1 MLFLLSTFAAPLVEH
16 IPSEAAVP
24 ALVLVGFLMMSQV
37 KHIAWDDNEIAI
49 PAFLTIVLMPFTYS
63 ITAGIGA
70 GFIAYVVLKLVKGK
84 IVRDPPAAVDHRRA
98 CSWSTSRS
106 IRSPTGSARA
116 GHWVRWRPCRSRSET
131 RSHRLPTA
139 AWVAPNA
146 TLAGSVTIGEGA
158 SVWYGAVLRADNEP
172 ITIGARS
179 NVQDNCVFHVDK
191 GKPVVLGEG
200 VSVGHGAVIH
210 GATVEDH
217 VLVGMGAIIMNG
229 AVVGT
234 ESLIAAGAL
243 ISEGAVIPPRS
254 LVAGVPGKVRRELS
268 DDEVATLHTNAG
280 IYEEHRDLHR
290 SRRRRRAPEDSGAQ
304 RFATT

>member
-1 MLFLLSTFAAPLVEH
+1 MQIALGDK
-16 IPSEAAVP
+16 IP
-24 ALVLVGFLMMSQV
+24 QV
-37 KHIAWDDNEIAI
+37 
-49 PAFLTIVLMPFTYS
+49 
-63 ITAGIGA
+63 AG
-70 GFIAYVVLKLVKGK
+70 
-84 IVRDPPAAVDHRRA
+84 
-98 CSWSTSRS
+98 S
-106 IRSPTGSARA
+106 
-116 GHWVRWRPCRSRSET
+116 
-131 RSHRLPTA
+131 

-191 GKPVVLGEG
+191 GKPVLLGEG

-229 AVVGT
+229 AVIGT

-243 ISEGAVIPPRS
+243 VSEGAVIPPRS

-280 IYEEHRDLHR
+280 IYEEHRDLH
-290 SRRRRRAPEDSGAQ
+290 SAGTVVD
-304 RFATT
+304 

>member
-1 MLFLLSTFAAPLVEH
+1 MLVALGDK
-16 IPSEAAVP
+16 VP
-24 ALVLVGFLMMSQV
+24 QV
-37 KHIAWDDNEIAI
+37 AD
-49 PAFLTIVLMPFTYS
+49 T
-63 ITAGIGA
+63 
-70 GFIAYVVLKLVKGK
+70 
-84 IVRDPPAAVDHRRA
+84 
-98 CSWSTSRS
+98 
-106 IRSPTGSARA
+106 
-116 GHWVRWRPCRSRSET
+116 
-131 RSHRLPTA
+131 

-191 GKPVVLGEG
+191 GMPVVLGEG

-243 ISEGAVIPPRS
+243 VSEGAVIPSRS

-268 DDEVATLHTNAG
+268 DDEVAKLHTNAG
-280 IYEEHRDLHR
+280 IYEQHRDLHR
-290 SRRRRRAPEDSGAQ
+290 SGTAVD
-304 RFATT
+304 